1 MSPVEP
7 RDLDR
12 LRGTLAPL
20 EELAAELPWA
30 QERPW
35 RVASHVRPEGDLIQV
50 DLHDL
55 NARCARRAVRLV
67 EQAIPELHT
76 GAVGFI
82 TGVGSHSIGP
92 GVLTDVVAR
101 ELRKLAPRHG
111 WTYQPNGRGA
121 LVLIWDRSR
130 APAIASGQL
139 PPLFWLVAAVLL
151 AAVAV
156 IAPITVVPMAA
167 VALVLLIR
175 WLIRRAR
182 RKEQP

>member
-1 MSPVEP
+1 MSHAPQP
-7 RDLDR
+7 DLEH
-12 LRGTLAPL
+12 LRGELAPL
-20 EELAAELPWA
+20 EALAAELPWA
-30 QERPW
+30 HERPW

-67 EQAIPELHT
+67 EQAIPGLHT

-101 ELRKLAPRHG
+101 ELRKIAPRHG
-111 WTYQPNGRGA
+111 WAYQPNGRGA
-121 LVLIWDRSR
+121 VVLIWDPAR

-139 PPLFWLVAAVLL
+139 PALFWLVAAVML
-151 AAVAV
+151 AALAA
-156 IAPITVVPMAA
+156 IEPYTTVPMAVVA
-167 VALVLLIR
+167 VVVLVR
-175 WLIRRAR
+175 WWVRRAR